1 MKGKILIL
9 IFLLFFSCQKTEK
22 IKEEKIVPV
31 TITYPQKREIKKTLL
46 FTADIEGN
54 PDIYVFPEIPGYFL
68 NYVKSE
74 GEKVEKDE
82 VIAYIERKIPGM
94 EYKLVPVKSP
104 ISGYVS
110 ELLRKKGEFVT
121 QANAIARVA
130 RYEELFATLSLPNKY
145 IGFIKKGD
153 DAEIFL
159 QDGKRIN
166 GKIYWVSKTLD
177 PSTKTLKLKIIFKN
191 PGNVYPGMVCEVKL
205 KVFEKKNVLSIEKDA
220 ILGDVIKYVYLKKGE
235 KAIKRT
241 IETGIENE
249 EYSEI
254 ISGIDENDTV
264 ILKGKEIL
272 RDGMKIEIKEE

>member
-1 MKGKILIL
+1 MKGKIIIFIF
-9 IFLLFFSCQKTEK
+9 IFLFSCEKTEK
-22 IKEEKIVPV
+22 IKEEKIIPV
-31 TITYPQKREIKKTLL
+31 TVTYPKKRDIKQTFL

-54 PDIYVFPEIPGYFL
+54 PDIYVYPEIPGYFL
-68 NYVKSE
+68 NYVKNE
-74 GEKVEKDE
+74 GEKVQKDE
-82 VIAYIERKIPGM
+82 IIAYIERKIPGM

-130 RYEELFATLSLPNKY
+130 RYEELFATLSLPSKY
-145 IGFIKKGD
+145 IGVIKKGED
-153 DAEIFL
+153 VEIFL
-159 QDGKRIN
+159 QDGKKIN
-166 GKIYWVSKTLD
+166 GKIYWISKTLD

-220 ILGDVIKYVYLKKGE
+220 ILGDVTKYVYIKKGE
-235 KAIKRT
+235 RALKRKV
-241 IETGIENE
+241 ETGIENE
-249 EYSEI
+249 EYCEI
-254 ISGIDENDTV
+254 ISGISENDTV
-264 ILKGKEIL
+264 IFKGKEIL

>member
-1 MKGKILIL
+1 MKGKILIF
-9 IFLLFFSCQKTEK
+9 IFLLLFSCQKTEK

-31 TITYPQKREIKKTLL
+31 TITYPQKRDIKKTLL